1 MTKWNLDPAGIKGVV
16 ERTGNDAKRFE
27 GAAKT
32 YGEALQGAAEN
43 SGSNLVASA
52 LVGFAEHHK
61 PTLQSMAE
69 RAGRVLNGAVTA
81 TNAYID
87 GDLTMAANAQHDALN
102 PPKQGD
108 AYHGR

>member
-16 ERTGNDAKRFE
+16 ERTGGEAKRFE

-32 YGEALQGAAEN
+32 YGEALQGAAES

-52 LVGFAEHHK
+52 LAGFAEHHK
-61 PTLQSMAE
+61 PTLQAMAE

-81 TNAYID
+81 TNAYLD
-87 GDLTMAANAQHDALN
+87 GDLQMATNAQHDAVA
-102 PPKQGD
+102 PPTQGD
-108 AYHGR
+108 AYDGR